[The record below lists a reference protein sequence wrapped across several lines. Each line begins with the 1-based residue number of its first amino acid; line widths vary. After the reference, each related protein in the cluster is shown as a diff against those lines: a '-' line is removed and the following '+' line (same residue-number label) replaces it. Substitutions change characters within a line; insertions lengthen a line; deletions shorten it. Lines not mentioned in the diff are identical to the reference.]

1 MLLDESINY
10 CDNQYKIGRNDR
22 CGEFC
27 NHPGQC
33 PHTCAECLEQ
43 VHYPNRYGSS
53 GRMDYNCNNMIN
65 FYVCKYMY
73 KYSSEIEYAFCEK
86 DILEKYD
93 TINAFSIGCGASPDL
108 IAISN
113 YFHRN
118 NIRRKVFYHGID
130 MNTRW
135 KNVHGVIK
143 QSVKND
149 WEVKY
154 EYGDVNEYFTTY
166 YYNRYNLLFM
176 QYLISHFI
184 NLNINP
190 EYFFRKLMNSFIR
203 HMDLNSTIIINDVN
217 SCNRGRDNIY
227 MLLRLMDA
235 GGIKYTVDERY
246 FDTGIKNDMQRIGR
260 RYQENAIFNYSMNVD
275 FNDRYNPWSVCSS
288 FQMIIKD
295 IKVM

>member
-1 MLLDESINY
+1 
-10 CDNQYKIGRNDR
+10 
-22 CGEFC
+22 
-27 NHPGQC
+27 
-33 PHTCAECLEQ
+33 
-43 VHYPNRYGSS
+43 
-53 GRMDYNCNNMIN
+53 
-65 FYVCKYMY
+65 
-73 KYSSEIEYAFCEK
+73 
-86 DILEKYD
+86 
-93 TINAFSIGCGASPDL
+93 
-108 IAISN
+108 
-113 YFHRN
+113 
-118 NIRRKVFYHGID
+118 
-130 MNTRW
+130 
-135 KNVHGVIK
+135 
-143 QSVKND
+143 
-149 WEVKY
+149 
-154 EYGDVNEYFTTY
+154 
-166 YYNRYNLLFM
+166 M

-246 FDTGIKNDMQRIGR
+246 FDTGIKNDLQRIGR

-288 FQMIIKD
+288 FQVIIKD